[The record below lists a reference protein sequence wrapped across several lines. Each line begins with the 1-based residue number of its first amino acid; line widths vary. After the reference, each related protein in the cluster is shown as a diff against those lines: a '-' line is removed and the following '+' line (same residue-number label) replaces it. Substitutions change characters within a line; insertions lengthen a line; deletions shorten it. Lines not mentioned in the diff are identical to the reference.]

1 MHRIRGTCQP
11 KAECLQVK
19 PTGKRKRNLK
29 GGSESAKAHMG
40 QAMLHHQ
47 KDLFLKYLEE
57 SSSTL
62 GPQSYWPCPLPK
74 TPPTSQLP
82 GDPALRV
89 AASGPSRS
97 RVEAAA
103 GSLFPGGRKVG
114 IPVSPPESTYSVSKR
129 DTHG

>member
-1 MHRIRGTCQP
+1 M
-11 KAECLQVK
+11 
-19 PTGKRKRNLK
+19 RKLTWGRPC
-29 GGSESAKAHMG
+29 SS
-40 QAMLHHQ
+40 HQ

-89 AASGPSRS
+89 AASAPSRS
-97 RVEAAA
+97 RVEAAT
-103 GSLFPGGRKVG
+103 GSPFPGGRKVG